1 MTSRKRQPE
10 KNSANAEGFT
20 DAVYENPPANL
31 SNLPPDIVE
40 QYIDGYEEG
49 RIEKSEKWLIDYDN

>member
-31 SNLPPDIVE
+31 SNFPPDIVE